1 MNISELRSQ
10 FTVFVFFPE
19 VDMNAELKQLFVS
32 SGYETYMFID
42 QELLL
47 DRVRQAAPH
56 VILFSLEVL
65 KSGLSD
71 FIQAVVNANPEVR
84 LICHSPLG
92 ATQSLSEYREFNLS
106 QILPSGDFLAQRA
119 LWAVDVSCEILALT
133 YQNETLLDQSLKA
146 NASSQELAQTVENL
160 KIDLRAHGQGPNV
173 EGLLLQLL
181 KAVSKDEMVVA
192 YLNWFKEREGGGH
205 ARCIFFKFL
214 PTVQSFVAT
223 QGLGIDLERARGVGA
238 KLVPEE
244 LRSLSQL
251 AFERKIPGSLQKLMS
266 EGFGV
271 QDCFVLPLS
280 LKNQIEGLFIFW
292 GIEQASLSTAAW
304 PEFLIFQMTYQNAHY
319 IKRNEGLEIQDPVT
333 DLYNREYFYKKLEE
347 EISRSRRLSR
357 AVSIVKIS
365 IDRYAELEK
374 ELGTANRDLIL
385 RSIATLVK
393 KTSRIN
399 DHSCRTADEE
409 IAMILP
415 HCTRMGAA
423 LRAERLRKA
432 IESHSFA
439 MNGIHVTVSLGVSEY
454 PTLARYADELD
465 QSSSQALIFIRSR
478 GGNKVCLY
486 KPKEEFKPDFE
497 VSSV

>member
-1 MNISELRSQ
+1 MNISDLRSQ
-10 FTVFVFFPE
+10 FSVFVFFSE
-19 VDMNAELKQLFVS
+19 VDLSSELKQLFVS

-42 QELLL
+42 QDLLM

-65 KSGLSD
+65 RSGLSD
-71 FIQAVVNANPEVR
+71 FVQAVLNANPEVK
-84 LICHSPLG
+84 LICHAPMG
-92 ATQSLSEYREFNLS
+92 ATESLAEYREFSLS
-106 QILPSGDFLAQRA
+106 QILPPGDFLPQRA
-119 LWAVDVSCEILALT
+119 LWAVDLTCETLALT

-146 NASSQELAQTVENL
+146 NALAEELSQTVENL
-160 KIDLRAHGQGPNV
+160 KIDLRSQGDGPNV
-173 EGLLLQLL
+173 EGLLAQLH
-181 KAVSKDEMVVA
+181 KSVTKDELITS
-192 YLNWFKEREGGGH
+192 YLNWFKIKEGGGQ

-238 KLVPEE
+238 KLLPEE
-244 LRSLSQL
+244 MKGLSQL
-251 AFERKIPGSLQKLMS
+251 AFERRIPGSLQKLMS

-271 QDCFVLPLS
+271 QNCFAWPLS
-280 LKNQIEGLFIFW
+280 LKNQMEGLFVFW
-292 GIEQASLSTAAW
+292 GFEHSGLTTASWS
-304 PEFLIFQMTYQNAHY
+304 EFLIFQMTYQNAHY
-319 IKRNEGLEIQDPVT
+319 MKRNESLEIQDPVT
-333 DLYNREYFYKKLEE
+333 DLYNRDYFYKKLEE

-374 ELGTANRDLIL
+374 ELGAANRDLIL

-399 DHSCRTADEE
+399 DHSCRTADDE

-454 PTLARYADELD
+454 PTLARFADELD
-465 QSSSQALIFIRSR
+465 QSSTQALIFIRSR
-478 GGNKVCLY
+478 GGNKVCLF

-497 VSSV
+497 VPSV